1 MYSEPSFIFLARGKR
16 QQRFINLL
24 QIATADVSGC
34 GLDLIMSDG
43 SHIPLSG
50 KDAEEVRALLM
61 RRSVLPTGD
70 PVQDVDS
77 SVVSRMPSTRQIPS
91 GYDKREVS

>member
-1 MYSEPSFIFLARGKR
+1 MYTEPSFIFLVRGKR

-34 GLDLIMSDG
+34 GLDLVMSDG

-50 KDAEEVRALLM
+50 KDAEEVRALLV
-61 RRSVLPTGD
+61 RRSVLPSGD
-70 PVQDVDS
+70 PVQDVDGDL
-77 SVVSRMPSTRQIPS
+77 VSRMPASRQVPS